1 MKGRRKV
8 KTAKW
13 FLKTQFEA
21 EAQRMMADRSSEAA
35 HRFLD
40 AALQFGIEH
49 EPIGRLAGCQQEVP
63 QMLKH
68 H

>member
-8 KTAKW
+8 TTSKW
-13 FLKTQFEA
+13 FLKIQLEV
-21 EAQRMMADRSSEAA
+21 EAQRMMAKRPNDAA

-49 EPIGRLAGCQQEVP
+49 EPTGRLAGG
-63 QMLKH
+63 
-68 H
+68 

>member
-8 KTAKW
+8 TTSKW
-13 FLKTQFEA
+13 FLKVQLEV
-21 EAQRMMADRSSEAA
+21 EAQRMMAKRPNDAA

-49 EPIGRLAGCQQEVP
+49 EPTGRLAGG
-63 QMLKH
+63 
-68 H
+68 